1 MSSDTLLGTYCREK
15 RPEKMPLWKDDE
27 ELFGLSRRELFSSV
41 VGDVMDKL
49 GLVHQFL
56 PPAIKPLHPEM
67 VLVGRSMPVLSVDVF
82 CERMMGT
89 ANKLMEK
96 PFGLMLEAL
105 DDLKRNEVYVNT
117 GSSPRN
123 ALWGEMMS
131 TRAAKL
137 GALGA
142 VLNGYSRDTKAVL
155 ELNFPTFAWGSYGQD
170 AGPRYKVVDFRIPIE
185 IGGVL
190 VKPGDILF
198 GDIDGVCCIPQE
210 AEAEV
215 FTKALEKARNEKL
228 VRKAL
233 EDGSSAVAAF
243 EKFGIM

>member
-1 MSSDTLLGTYCREK
+1 
-15 RPEKMPLWKDDE
+15 MPLWENDDE
-27 ELFGLSRRELFSSV
+27 AFAIAGSELFSSV

-56 PPAIKPLHPEM
+56 PPAIKPLRPDM
-67 VLVGRSMPVLSVDVF
+67 IVVGRSMPVLSVDVF
-82 CERMMGT
+82 GERIVGT

-105 DDLKRNEVYVNT
+105 DDLKRNEVYLNT

-131 TRAAKL
+131 TRALKL
-137 GALGA
+137 GAVGA
-142 VLNGYSRDTKAVL
+142 VLNGYSRDTRAVL
-155 ELNFPTFAWGSYGQD
+155 NMNFPTFSWGSYGQD
-170 AGPRYKVVDFRIPIE
+170 AGPRYKVVDFRIPVE

-190 VKPGDILF
+190 VKPGDTLF
-198 GDIDGVCCIPQE
+198 GDIDGVCCIPRE
-210 AEAEV
+210 AETEV
-215 FTKALEKARNEKL
+215 LTKALEKARGEKL

-233 EDGSSAVAAF
+233 EAGSSAVAAF
-243 EKFGIM
+243 KAFGMM